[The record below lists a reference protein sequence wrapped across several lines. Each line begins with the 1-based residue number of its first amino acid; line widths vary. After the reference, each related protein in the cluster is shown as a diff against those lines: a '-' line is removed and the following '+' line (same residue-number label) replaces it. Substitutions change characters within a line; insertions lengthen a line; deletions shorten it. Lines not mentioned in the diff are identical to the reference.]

1 MDNVSRCENTPQR
14 RPQAVISP
22 RRRRPQKKKKQVQKV
37 GIHSAHK
44 PPTTLSEADSPRQ
57 A

>member
-22 RRRRPQKKKKQVQKV
+22 RRRRPQKKKKKVQKV